1 MPKVFAEA
9 EKGGKVRIR
18 PKNQQEIQRQAAFFH
33 HVHSLGIA
41 DNHADQGKKA
51 TEAHVRQ
58 LRDGKAAREE
68 RNALLRAQ
76 AGTNRTAT
84 NGNETKK
91 SEDKV
96 YEMHKAGQKPSD
108 VGT

>member
-1 MPKVFAEA
+1 MPKIFAEA
-9 EKGGKVRIR
+9 EKGGEVRIR
-18 PKNQQEIQRQAAFFH
+18 PKNQQEIQRQAALFH

-41 DNHADQGKKA
+41 DNHADQGKKV
-51 TEAHVRQ
+51 TEAHGRQ
-58 LRDGKAAREE
+58 LHEGKAAREE

-76 AGTNRTAT
+76 AGTSGTAT
-84 NGNETKK
+84 DGIGTKK

-96 YEMHKAGQKPSD
+96 YEMHKAGHKPSD